1 VKKKIAII
9 AVMAGLVA
17 CNLYFGVSW
26 LAVRNDLRTVRE
38 ANEQL
43 AQENRQ
49 HSAAVQEADSRLATA
64 NEQLESASAKVTNLA
79 DNLAESQRFGEYWW
93 ERGHPREFQ
102 SLEELKAWLV
112 VDDTDSTVYIFGAG
126 CLDCYDCDDYAVAL
140 MRNALKDGYLIS
152 MQFEK
157 NHALNS
163 TIIGNSVYSI
173 EPQNDE
179 VRFMGN
185 RDCNGGFCER
195 EAK

>member
-1 VKKKIAII
+1 MRNWWLRGICVGLGVLI
-9 AVMAGLVA
+9 AVASVG
-17 CNLYFGVSW
+17 W
-26 LAVRNDLRTVRE
+26 LAARSDLRTVRE

-102 SLEELKAWLV
+102 SLDELKAWLA

-152 MQFEK
+152 VQFEK

-163 TIIGNSVYSI
+163 AIIGNGVYSI

-195 EAK
+195 GAK